1 MYIYICKYIYICI
14 RIYIYIC
21 VYIYICC
28 VILIIHEL
36 GVRFLTNKYFREQ
49 HRGCSLPGVS
59 PDIADN
65 VVGVYNHVAKYMDTY
80 GGFLK

>member
-1 MYIYICKYIYICI
+1 MNVYIYIYVYV
-14 RIYIYIC
+14 C